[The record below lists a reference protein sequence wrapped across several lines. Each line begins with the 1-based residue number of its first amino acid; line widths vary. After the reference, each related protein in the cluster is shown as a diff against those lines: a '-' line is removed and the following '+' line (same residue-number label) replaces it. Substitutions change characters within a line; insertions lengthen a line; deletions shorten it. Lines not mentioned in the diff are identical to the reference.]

1 MLEKQQGDQR
11 GCKSRSEAE
20 VEGDEVRKVGR
31 GQITLTLGAMVS
43 TLGIL
48 FSAVEAIREF

>member
-1 MLEKQQGDQR
+1 MEKQQGDRR
-11 GCKSRSEAE
+11 GCKSRREAE
-20 VEGDEVRKVGR
+20 VEGDEVRKVAR

-43 TLGIL
+43 SLGIL